1 MAVFV
6 VEPADLLRPHCR
18 ERGLVFSSDRVGFAR
33 ELERTAGDASVRVQG
48 TKYTVQGRRVTIL
61 NLGSTGGLRMKPG
74 VLLTATTLITA
85 LFLTLHVADD
95 IARGIDTIGL
105 HTLTAILVLGLW
117 LYGTLVLSGR
127 RSGYLLQLLLSI
139 LGLGV
144 VIIHLK
150 GAHMGQIAVS
160 SGGVVFVWT
169 LFVLGTTSFL
179 SMLLCLHGLL
189 TLRKGQPR

>member
-1 MAVFV
+1 
-6 VEPADLLRPHCR
+6 
-18 ERGLVFSSDRVGFAR
+18 
-33 ELERTAGDASVRVQG
+33 
-48 TKYTVQGRRVTIL
+48 
-61 NLGSTGGLRMKPG
+61 MKPG
-74 VLLTATTLITA
+74 VLLTGTTLITA

-105 HTLTAILVLGLW
+105 HTLRAILVLGLW

-127 RSGYLLQLLLSI
+127 RSGYILQLLLSI
-139 LGLGV
+139 LGLAV

-169 LFVLGTTSFL
+169 LFVLGTTSFM
-179 SMLLCLHGLL
+179 SMLACLHGLL

>member
-1 MAVFV
+1 MK
-6 VEPADLLRPHCR
+6 PRDLL
-18 ERGLVFSSDRVGFAR
+18 
-33 ELERTAGDASVRVQG
+33 
-48 TKYTVQGRRVTIL
+48 
-61 NLGSTGGLRMKPG
+61 TG
-74 VLLTATTLITA
+74 TTLVTS

-117 LYGTLVLSGR
+117 VYGTLVLTGR
-127 RSGYLLQLLLSI
+127 PSGYILQLLLSI

-160 SGGVVFVWT
+160 SGGVLFVWT
-169 LFVLGTTSFL
+169 LFVIGTTSFM
-179 SMLLCLHGLL
+179 SMLLCLHGLV

>member
-1 MAVFV
+1 
-6 VEPADLLRPHCR
+6 
-18 ERGLVFSSDRVGFAR
+18 
-33 ELERTAGDASVRVQG
+33 
-48 TKYTVQGRRVTIL
+48 
-61 NLGSTGGLRMKPG
+61 MKPG
-74 VLLTATTLITA
+74 VLLTGTTLITA

-105 HTLTAILVLGLW
+105 HTLTAILVFGLW
-117 LYGTLVLSGR
+117 LYGALVLSGR
-127 RSGYLLQLLLSI
+127 RSGYVLSLLLAI

-169 LFVLGTTSFL
+169 LFVLGTTSFM

-189 TLRKGQPR
+189 TLGKAQPR

>member
-1 MAVFV
+1 
-6 VEPADLLRPHCR
+6 
-18 ERGLVFSSDRVGFAR
+18 
-33 ELERTAGDASVRVQG
+33 
-48 TKYTVQGRRVTIL
+48 
-61 NLGSTGGLRMKPG
+61 MKPG
-74 VLLTATTLITA
+74 VLLTGTTLITA

-95 IARGIDTIGL
+95 IARGLDTIGL
-105 HTLTAILVLGLW
+105 HTLTAILVFGLW
-117 LYGTLVLSGR
+117 LYGALVLRGR
-127 RSGYLLQLLLSI
+127 WSGYILQLLLSI

-169 LFVLGTTSFL
+169 LFVVGTTSFM

-189 TLRKGQPR
+189 TLRKGQPG

>member
-1 MAVFV
+1 
-6 VEPADLLRPHCR
+6 
-18 ERGLVFSSDRVGFAR
+18 
-33 ELERTAGDASVRVQG
+33 
-48 TKYTVQGRRVTIL
+48 
-61 NLGSTGGLRMKPG
+61 MKPG
-74 VLLTATTLITA
+74 TLLTGTTSITA

-105 HTLTAILVLGLW
+105 HTLTAILVFGLW
-117 LYGTLVLSGR
+117 LYGALVLSGR
-127 RSGYLLQLLLSI
+127 RWGYILQLLLAI

-169 LFVLGTTSFL
+169 LFVIGTTSFM

-189 TLRKGQPR
+189 TRPAR